1 MQNSKSNKTYNNN
14 KDSRKFGKI
23 GRVTSS
29 LLPAS
34 CRVAAA
40 SASASASVAV
50 AVTAGASACAKHLRN
65 FLQAQQRKVEHAVL
79 LAAIK
84 LGAGL
89 QASSYIEPTVGR
101 TGNGERR

>member
-34 CRVAAA
+34 CRAAA

-79 LAAIK
+79 LASIK

>member
-34 CRVAAA
+34 CRAA
-40 SASASASVAV
+40 SASASVVVAV